1 VKYCSNCGARL
12 SYRIPKE
19 DDRPRFICDSCGV
32 IHYENPNIVVGS
44 IPIWQESILF
54 CRRAIEPRYGKWT
67 LPAGFLENGETV
79 EAGAKRETFEEA
91 GARIVELRPYALYN
105 LAFVNQVYIMFRA
118 TLPEPVFSAEHETLE
133 VKLFKKHEVP
143 WNELAFSAIQKILQ
157 DYFDD
162 LKKGAFSFHM
172 DDIVRK
178 WDY

>member
-1 VKYCSNCGARL
+1 VKYCSDCGARL
-12 SYRIPKE
+12 SYRIPKK

-32 IHYENPNIVVGS
+32 IHYENPNMVVGS

-91 GARIVELRPYALYN
+91 GARIVELKPYALYN

-118 TLPEPVFSAEHETLE
+118 TLPEPVFSAGHETLE
-133 VKLFKKHEVP
+133 VRLFKKHEVP
-143 WNELAFSAIQKILQ
+143 WNELAFSAIEKTLQ

-172 DDIVRK
+172 DNIVRK
-178 WDY
+178 GDY